1 MPFSVAH
8 LCEMDVF
15 RLRESNMVQAIF
27 AYSGLLKQARLK
39 GVLMAQDLE

>member
-1 MPFSVAH
+1 
-8 LCEMDVF
+8 
-15 RLRESNMVQAIF
+15 MVQAVL

>member
-1 MPFSVAH
+1 
-8 LCEMDVF
+8 
-15 RLRESNMVQAIF
+15 MVQAVF